1 MKVVS
6 LRFSVFILDK
16 LMEMNEKY
24 NVPEKIPILVP
35 KVHSFLTIGE
45 IKEDTVSIYL
55 DDLNKKP
62 LHFINAVLKKEQSF
76 IININNGL
84 RIQISIL
91 DITEVED

>member
-6 LRFSVFILDK
+6 LRFSVFLFDK
-16 LMEMNEKY
+16 LMELNEKY
-24 NVPEKIPILVP
+24 NVPEKVPILIP
-35 KVHSFLTIGE
+35 KVNSFMTIGE
-45 IKEDTVSIYL
+45 IKEETVSIFL
-55 DDLNKKP
+55 DDFNKKP
-62 LHFINAVLKKEQSF
+62 LHFINAVLKKGQSF